1 MSILFTPAKT
11 GNIEVK
17 NRFVRSATAGCL
29 ATEEGKVSE
38 RYLNLYTNLAKG
50 EIGLII
56 TGYFIIQQNG
66 KALPRAIMV
75 DNDEVIEGLKKL
87 TDEIHKHGAKIVA
100 QINHTGRHA
109 NPKISGERQIAPSS
123 VRTITPVFSKP
134 RQMTEMDIKKVIE
147 AFGLAAWRV
156 KEAGFDGVQLHCA
169 HGYLIHQFLSRH
181 TNRRRDRWG
190 GSLEYRMR
198 FLIEVYNFAR
208 EKVGPEYPILVKVS
222 SKDMSTNGLTI
233 EDSVKICKRLS
244 KLGVAAIEVSG
255 GVQDMATGGL
265 VTTRGDFPV
274 DIVLRGRNVLEKTL
288 IRLKAKSVR
297 EKTKFE
303 ENYFLPEARRIKH
316 AVNIPVIVVGGI
328 RDVKKMEQIIENG
341 DADFVSMSRP
351 FIRQPNLIRLIEQG
365 KPNPVT
371 CTSCNKCILEV
382 LTQCNPLRCYK

>member
-1 MSILFTPAKT
+1 MSILFTPAKI

-38 RYLNLYTNLAKG
+38 RYLNLYTNLAKKG
-50 EIGLII
+50 IGLII
-56 TGYFIIQQNG
+56 TGNFIIQQNG
-66 KALPRAIMV
+66 KALPRAIMI

-87 TDEIHKHGAKIVA
+87 TDEVHKHGAKIVA
-100 QINHTGRHA
+100 QINHLGRHA
-109 NPKISGERQIAPSS
+109 NPKISGEKQIAPSS
-123 VRTITPVFSKP
+123 VRTMIPVFSKP
-134 RQMTEMDIKKVIE
+134 QEMTEMDIKKVIE

-156 KEAGFDGVQLHCA
+156 KEAGFDGVQFHCA

-190 GSLEYRMR
+190 GPLEYRMR

-208 EKVGPEYPILVKVS
+208 EKVGPEYPILVKVN
-222 SKDMSTNGLTI
+222 SKDMFINGLTI

-265 VTTRGDFPV
+265 VITRGDFPV

-288 IRLKAKSVR
+288 IRLKAKSIR
-297 EKTKFE
+297 EKAKFE

-382 LTQCNPLRCYK
+382 LTQGNPLRCYK

>member
-1 MSILFTPAKT
+1 MSILFTPAKI
-11 GNIEVK
+11 GNIEVN
-17 NRFVRSATAGCL
+17 NRFVRSATAGCF

-38 RYLNLYTNLAKG
+38 RYLNLYTNLARG
-50 EIGLII
+50 GIGLII
-56 TGYFIIQQNG
+56 TGNFIIQQNG
-66 KALPRAIMV
+66 KALPRAIMI
-75 DNDEVIEGLKKL
+75 DNDEVIVGLKKL
-87 TDEIHKHGAKIVA
+87 TDEVHKHGAKIVA
-100 QINHTGRHA
+100 QINHLGRHA

-123 VRTITPVFSKP
+123 VRTIIPVFSKP
-134 RQMTEMDIKKVIE
+134 REMTEMDIKKVIE

-156 KEAGFDGVQLHCA
+156 KEAGFDGVQFHCA

-208 EKVGPEYPILVKVS
+208 EKVGPEYPILVKIN
-222 SKDMSTNGLTI
+222 SKDMFINGLTI
-233 EDSVKICKRLS
+233 EDSVKICKRLNE
-244 KLGVAAIEVSG
+244 LGVAAIEVSG
-255 GVQDMATGGL
+255 GVQDTGGL
-265 VTTRGDFPV
+265 EITRGDFPV

-288 IRLKAKSVR
+288 IRLKAKSIK
-297 EKTKFE
+297 EEAKFK

-365 KPNPVT
+365 KTNPVT
-371 CTSCNKCILEV
+371 CTSCNKCTLEV
-382 LTQCNPLRCYK
+382 VTQGKPLRCYK